1 MFLLLPS
8 GRKYPLQRPRVPG
21 PRRTFW
27 RMQKFSREIVRP
39 LLLKT
44 EKFKIEALRRIDKLP
59 PARYDDRQLHSAGLW
74 RRAKG
79 DDRDKTGGAKPREGA
94 AGGKLP

>member
-1 MFLLLPS
+1 M
-8 GRKYPLQRPRVPG
+8 
-21 PRRTFW
+21 W
-27 RMQKFSREIVRP
+27 
-39 LLLKT
+39 KT
-44 EKFKIEALRRIDKLP
+44 EKFRNSGARRIDKSP
-59 PARYDDRQLHSAGLW
+59 PARYDDRQLHTPPIG